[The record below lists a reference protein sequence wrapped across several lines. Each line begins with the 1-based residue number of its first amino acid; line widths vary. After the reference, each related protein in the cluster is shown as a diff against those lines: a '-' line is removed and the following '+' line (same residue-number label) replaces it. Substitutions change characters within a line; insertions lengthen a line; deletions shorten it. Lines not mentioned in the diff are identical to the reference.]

1 MSNRLAAETS
11 PYLLQH
17 ADNPVDWYAWNEE
30 ALALAR
36 EQDKPILL
44 SIGYSACHWCHVM
57 AHESFEDP
65 VIAEQMNQGFINIKV
80 DREERPDIDRI
91 YQTAHQLMMQRGGGW
106 PLTVVLDPR
115 THAPFFAG
123 TYFPP
128 KPRHGMPAFRDLLR
142 HVSDWYAK
150 NKDQLAGQ
158 DTRLREVMQK
168 LEPQATNAAGLNDS
182 ALSKA
187 LVQLER
193 NFDRDFGGFADAPKF
208 PHAPQLE
215 LLLRLCKSSPPPQS
229 FPSRGEG
236 ERNEGLSAKREAVG
250 KEASSPLVGEG
261 QGEGGKDMALYTLR
275 KMAEGGLFDQ
285 LGGGFCRYS
294 VDAQWMIPHFE
305 KMLYDNGP
313 LLALCSIASTLDP
326 DPVFADA
333 AAMTANWV
341 LREMQSPEG
350 GYYSS
355 LDADS
360 EGHEGKFYVWA
371 QEEIA
376 AALPEQDYPLFA
388 RRFGLDRAP
397 NFEGRW
403 HLHVHES
410 IESLAAEF
418 QQPAVSVRARLKLC
432 AQILLGLRE
441 QRIRPGRDDKI
452 LTSWN
457 ALMVQGMA
465 VAARHLSRED
475 CLRSAQRAVDFIRD
489 TLWREGRLLATC
501 KDGKAH
507 LPAYLDD
514 HAFLLD
520 ALLELMQLEWRSQ
533 DLVFAQALAETLLT
547 QFEDPEQGG
556 FFFTAHGHEKLLARM
571 KNLADEALP
580 SGNGVAA
587 RALNRLGW
595 LLAEPRYLAAAERT
609 LRLASQA
616 MDQHPLAY
624 PTLLMALQE
633 TLQPPELFILRG
645 TPDGMREWHSKLTS
659 GYRPDRLIFSIPA
672 DKNDLPAALLEKRAA
687 GDIVA
692 YRCVGTQCSA
702 PILDLTT
709 LD

>member
-17 ADNPVDWYAWNEE
+17 ADNPVDWHPWNEA
-30 ALALAR
+30 ALTLAR

-65 VIAEQMNQGFINIKV
+65 ATAGQMNRDFINIKV

-128 KPRHGMPAFRDLLR
+128 ESRHGMPAFKDLLR
-142 HVSDWYAK
+142 HVSDWYGK
-150 NKDQLAGQ
+150 NKDQLGGQ
-158 DTRLREVMQK
+158 DARLREVMQK
-168 LEPQATNAAGLNDS
+168 LEPQAADETGLNAA

-187 LVQLER
+187 LAQLEQ
-193 NFDRDFGGFADAPKF
+193 NFDSDFGGFADAPKF
-208 PHAPQLE
+208 PHASQLE
-215 LLLRLCKSSPPPQS
+215 LLLQQWKLSGRT
-229 FPSRGEG
+229 PSAALG
-236 ERNEGLSAKREAVG
+236 
-250 KEASSPLVGEG
+250 
-261 QGEGGKDMALYTLR
+261 MALFTLR

-313 LLALCSIASTLDP
+313 LLALCSHASTLDP

-333 AAMTANWV
+333 AAMTADWV

-360 EGHEGKFYVWA
+360 EGHEGKFYVWT

-376 AALPEQDYPLFA
+376 GALPEQDYPLFA

-397 NFEGRW
+397 NFEGCW
-403 HLHVHES
+403 HLHTHEP
-410 IESLAAEF
+410 IETLAGQF
-418 QQPAVSVRARLKLC
+418 QQPASAVRARLKDC
-432 AQILLGLRE
+432 AKTLHGLRE
-441 QRIRPGRDDKI
+441 HRVRPGRDDKI

-457 ALMVQGMA
+457 ALMIQGMA
-465 VAARHLSRED
+465 VAARHLGRED
-475 CLRSAQRAVDFIRD
+475 CLRSAQRAMDFIRD
-489 TLWREGRLLATC
+489 TLWREGQLLATY

-533 DLVFAQALAETLLT
+533 DLVFAQALADTLLT

-595 LLAEPRYLAAAERT
+595 LLAEPRYLAAADRT
-609 LRLASQA
+609 HKLASHA

-645 TPDGMREWHSKLTS
+645 TPSGMREWHSRLAS
-659 GYRPDRLIFSIPA
+659 GYRPDRLVFSIPA
-672 DKNDLPAALLEKRAA
+672 DTNDLPAALLEKRAT

-692 YRCVGTQCSA
+692 YRCVGTQCST
-702 PILDLTT
+702 PILDIADLG
-709 LD
+709 

>member
-17 ADNPVDWYAWNEE
+17 ADNPVDWHPWNEE
-30 ALALAR
+30 ALTLAR

-57 AHESFEDP
+57 AHESFEDTAT
-65 VIAEQMNQGFINIKV
+65 AEQMNRDFINIKV

-106 PLTVVLDPR
+106 PLTVVLDPH

-128 KPRHGMPAFRDLLR
+128 EPRHGMPAFKDLLR
-142 HVSDWYAK
+142 HVADWYGK
-150 NKDQLAGQ
+150 SKDQLGGQ
-158 DTRLREVMQK
+158 DARLREVMQK
-168 LEPQATNAAGLNDS
+168 LEPQAANSTELNDA

-187 LVQLER
+187 LAQLEQ
-193 NFDRDFGGFADAPKF
+193 NFDSDFGGFADAPKF
-208 PHAPQLE
+208 PHASQLE
-215 LLLRLCKSSPPPQS
+215 LLLQQWKASGRT
-229 FPSRGEG
+229 PSTALG
-236 ERNEGLSAKREAVG
+236 
-250 KEASSPLVGEG
+250 
-261 QGEGGKDMALYTLR
+261 MALFTLR

-313 LLALCSIASTLDP
+313 LLSLCSHASTLDP
-326 DPVFADA
+326 DPVFADT
-333 AAMTANWV
+333 AAMTADWV

-355 LDADS
+355 FDADS
-360 EGHEGKFYVWA
+360 EGHEGKFYVWT

-376 AALPEQDYPLFA
+376 DALSEQDYPLFA

-403 HLHVHES
+403 HLHTHEP
-410 IESLAAEF
+410 IDALAGQF
-418 QQPAVSVRARLKLC
+418 QLPAAAVRSRLKHS
-432 AQILLGLRE
+432 AEILQGLRE
-441 QRIRPGRDDKI
+441 HRVRPGRDDKI

-457 ALMVQGMA
+457 ALMIQGMA
-465 VAARHLSRED
+465 VAARHLGRED
-475 CLRSAQRAVDFIRD
+475 CLRSAQRAMDFIRD
-489 TLWREGRLLATC
+489 TLWCDGRLLATY

-507 LPAYLDD
+507 LSAYLDD

-520 ALLELMQLEWRSQ
+520 ALIELLQLEWRSQ
-533 DLVFAQALAETLLT
+533 DLAFAQALADTLLT
-547 QFEDPEQGG
+547 QFEDTEQGG

-595 LLAEPRYLAAAERT
+595 LLAEPRYLTAADRT
-609 LRLASQA
+609 LKLASHA
-616 MDQHPLAY
+616 MNQHPLAF

-645 TPDGMREWHSKLTS
+645 TPGGMREGHSRLS
-659 GYRPDRLIFSIPA
+659 LGYRPDRLVFSIPA
-672 DKNDLPAALLEKRAA
+672 DTHDLPAALLEKRAT
-687 GDIVA
+687 GDFVA
-692 YRCVGTQCSA
+692 YRCVGTHCSA
-702 PILDLTT
+702 PILDIADLG
-709 LD
+709 